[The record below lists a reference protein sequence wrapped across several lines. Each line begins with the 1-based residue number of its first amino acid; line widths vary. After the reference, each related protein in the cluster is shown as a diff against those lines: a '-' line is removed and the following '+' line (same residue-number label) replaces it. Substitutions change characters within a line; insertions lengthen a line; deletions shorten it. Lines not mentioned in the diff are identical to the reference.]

1 MARDIACPHFY
12 NGTTAAS
19 KKELLPLSRNE
30 AMGDKNIYPSLAYT
44 ALEGKIDNDSEKWK
58 RFEIP
63 VFV

>member
-1 MARDIACPHFY
+1 MILPARTFAMEQPLHL
-12 NGTTAAS
+12 

>member
-1 MARDIACPHFY
+1 MEQPLHL
-12 NGTTAAS
+12 